1 MLPPGQGRE
10 KDTVWQMPL
19 GPVLVAPVAADS
31 VAAPADSGELE
42 DFEEVAEPEVIEE
55 FEELEVR
62 SVLVELEISAGFL
75 PLPALF
81 STYY

>member
-31 VAAPADSGELE
+31 VTALADSGELV
-42 DFEEVAEPEVIEE
+42 DFEELAEPEVIEE
-55 FEELEVR
+55 FKELGVR
-62 SVLVELEISAGFL
+62 SVLVELEISAGFF

-81 STYY
+81 STY